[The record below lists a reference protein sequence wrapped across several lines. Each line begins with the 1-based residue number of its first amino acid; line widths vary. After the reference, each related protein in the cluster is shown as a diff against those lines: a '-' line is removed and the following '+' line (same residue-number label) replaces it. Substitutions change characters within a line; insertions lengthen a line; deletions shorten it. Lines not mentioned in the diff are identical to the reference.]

1 MENNF
6 ANKNCPFC
14 KAELTAQDTIAVCDT
29 CGAYQHI
36 TCWQKNMGCTTEGCQ
51 GRIKDIIEPDYSS
64 DDPTVSIAGA
74 VVPQPAQE
82 SEAPAEETVEAPD
95 VEPTETPAEVT
106 AEVPAAEVAADAP
119 EVQETAE
126 VPADVP
132 VEAEAIAAEPAAFT
146 EDELPAPVAEPAPFT
161 EGEITAP
168 VADPV
173 PFAEG
178 EIPAPV
184 ADPVPFAEGEVPAPF
199 VEGQIAPKPKKS
211 KKLFIIIGA
220 AAAVVIAAVVCLVI
234 FLFIP
239 MNKYNTACTALENKD
254 FDAAYQQFVELGG
267 YSDSKEKAKET
278 LYKKGEHL
286 LENKEYDD
294 AIDTFTQLGEYKN
307 ASEMVLE
314 SKYQKAYNYR
324 DESNYEYAY
333 KYFEKILDYKDS
345 KAQLDAAL
353 IMWEANVLGDGSTA
367 QSYRFKETVN
377 LTSDQ
382 YYLYYGTLELYIS
395 GHSTADD
402 WTYDNYEVMQDMFS
416 LLPATYEDTATYK
429 KLFDVLYENETSLF
443 LDHVSLVKQCWSLEF
458 IQSLAQQ
465 DHVICD
471 FLIGNWSTWSGNN
484 YMNFYEKDGGVSV
497 KYNLP
502 FYEPAGTK
510 YYDIQ
515 DMTFVFLDEN
525 SKVLSNVYDISI
537 TDYNTIR
544 VFCYENNQTYTLY
557 R

>member
-6 ANKNCPFC
+6 ANKTCPFC

-95 VEPTETPAEVT
+95 VEPTETPAE
-106 AEVPAAEVAADAP
+106 
-119 EVQETAE
+119 ETAE
-126 VPADVP
+126 APDVEPTETPAEETVEAPADVP
-132 VEAEAIAAEPAAFT
+132 VEAEAIATEPATFT
-146 EDELPAPVAEPAPFT
+146 EDEIPAPVAEPAPFT
-161 EGEITAP
+161 EGEIPAP
-168 VADPV
+168 VAEPV

-178 EIPAPV
+178 EIT
-184 ADPVPFAEGEVPAPF
+184 APF

-345 KAQLDAAL
+345 KTQLDAAL
-353 IMWEANVLGDGSTA
+353 IMWEAEVLADGSTS

-382 YYLYYGTLELYIS
+382 YMLYYGTLELYIS
-395 GHSTADD
+395 GHDTAED
-402 WTYDNYEVMQDMFS
+402 WTDDNYKVMLDLFG
-416 LLPATYEDTATYK
+416 LLPASYEDTATYT
-429 KLFDVLYENETSLF
+429 KLFTTLYDYGEAYLFTDKASLA
-443 LDHVSLVKQCWSLEF
+443 KQCWSLDF
-458 IQSLAQQ
+458 VQSLAQQ
-465 DHVICD
+465 DHSVWA
-471 FLIGNWSTWSGNN
+471 FLVGNWSTYSGN
-484 YMNFYEKDGGVSV
+484 YYLKFEDRGDEGYYCH
-497 KYNLP
+497 YNVP
-502 FYEPAGTK
+502 FTDHANTEYI
-510 YYDIQ
+510 DII
-515 DMTFVFLDEN
+515 DMTFVHKDKD
-525 SKVLSNVYDISI
+525 SKILGNVYDISI
-537 TDYNTIR
+537 IDFNTIR
-544 VFCYENNQTYTLY
+544 IYSYSNNQTYTLY